1 MIAFSSGAALGGSP
15 LSGGYA
21 GGKATIK
28 FITSCAAGESGQD
41 SLGTRF
47 VSVLQKLS
55 PAADLGA
62 NGVTARAARQGDLA
76 TFLQG
81 LGPALTPEQVSKANV
96 QLATDPGHN
105 HPACLLTPAGP
116 NPVG

>member
-62 NGVTARAARQGDLA
+62 NGVTARAARQGDMA
-76 TFLQG
+76 TFLKG
-81 LGPALTPEQVSKANV
+81 LGPE
-96 QLATDPGHN
+96 LATDPGHN